1 VLIFLSTNLL
11 PCHVV
16 PSFLCQQHFSTYH
29 FSFAFSGLTKY
40 DKNATIRKYNIMK
53 DKAFLN
59 LSILFFIIFFAG
71 IAIITLDK
79 PTSQLLRAA
88 NVEPSPLKSFAVVF
102 PQTGKVADIQN
113 PDSGTKIKAVITIR
127 DVQGNALP
135 NRTVKLSSNLAG
147 TLINPSDTQTTSDI
161 GQATYFIK
169 IAGNYFSFYSSK
181 RNI

>member
-1 VLIFLSTNLL
+1 
-11 PCHVV
+11 
-16 PSFLCQQHFSTYH
+16 
-29 FSFAFSGLTKY
+29 
-40 DKNATIRKYNIMK
+40 MK

-102 PQTGKVADIQN
+102 PQTGKITEIQN

-127 DVQGNALP
+127 DVQGNALS

-161 GQATYFIK
+161 GQATYFI
-169 IAGNYFSFYSSK
+169 SSTIPGK
-181 RNI
+181 AELQAIDIDSNTTLVNIPTIEFTP